1 LWDKS
6 SIFSIVIICYFD
18 RFKGLHIRDY
28 SLTRPLLH
36 YSRGVAFNLAA
47 QIHIVSFTDVRLIK

>member
-18 RFKGLHIRDY
+18 RFKGLHIER
-28 SLTRPLLH
+28 LQFNEAVIAQ
-36 YSRGVAFNLAA
+36 SRGVAFNLAA
-47 QIHIVSFTDVRLIK
+47 QIHIVSFTDVRPIK

>member
-18 RFKGLHIRDY
+18 RFKGLHIETITVE
-28 SLTRPLLH
+28 SVIALI
-36 YSRGVAFNLAA
+36 SRCG
-47 QIHIVSFTDVRLIK
+47 I